1 MKPCVQEALKLLI
14 LVYKPKKSKI
24 LILHLSYVERNEQS
38 FLLFF
43 VKNQAVANY
52 RIKSKKGKY
61 DEAEHHLIGIGGNVN
76 R

>member
-1 MKPCVQEALKLLI
+1 MFSSI
-14 LVYKPKKSKI
+14 
-24 LILHLSYVERNEQS
+24 
-38 FLLFF
+38 F

>member
-1 MKPCVQEALKLLI
+1 MCARSIKTADSSLQTQRKIQKHHLASLLKAR
-14 LVYKPKKSKI
+14 KKRAEFSSI
-24 LILHLSYVERNEQS
+24 
-38 FLLFF
+38 F